1 MLQPIR
7 CQHRTTQPNKNW
19 GTTLDNKLVLATSI
33 ELLYRE
39 SSLENCSDPS
49 NDFVRKAVKEIK
61 LGDINVG
68 IITDREICMALKAS
82 VLDMCEMR
90 SQKIE
95 QQQLLNRL
103 KINCHNDVHFY
114 EAMEKA
120 IKEDLSETDNF
131 KRISGLRKAIERH
144 FQNLKA
150 VEIISK
156 ADRALKYDPD
166 SISDFSDFLQKLM
179 LDIEPFSKK
188 TDAVKAGITQS
199 VNFNNRAQVHG
210 AISEAQKLMNDEA
223 VYVTGWQDLNDAL
236 GGGLRPETVVV
247 AACQHDYKTSMNLSL
262 FAQLVTLN
270 KPKRKKPGK
279 KPLALF
285 FSAEDSLQKNF
296 LFLYSYFRYDETRE
310 LFDPKEVI
318 SDITADQMTDY
329 VMSKFAQSD
338 FEVMFEKIDPFVFNF
353 RDVADRVIELENQ
366 GYDLEICSIDY
377 LSKLQTTDC
386 RNDGPNGTNYQ
397 EQLARARSF
406 FANRHTL
413 FLTPHQISTEG
424 KALLRTTGG
433 VSHQEFVKVVA
444 ARGYTEHT
452 KGLDRIYD
460 TGIYI
465 HTFAHT
471 DGHSYLTVFR
481 EKMRFP
487 LIVEEAK
494 KYIVY
499 RMPKNLPL
507 PPDLGGKRTGL
518 RRVPVSAMVSSGDEE
533 IFAGI

>member
-1 MLQPIR
+1 M
-7 CQHRTTQPNKNW
+7 
-19 GTTLDNKLVLATSI
+19 DNKLVLATSI

-39 SSLENCSDPS
+39 SHLDICPDPS
-49 NDFVRKAVKEIK
+49 NDYVKKAVKEIK

-68 IITDREICMALKAS
+68 VVTDREICMGLKTT
-82 VLDMCEMR
+82 VLDMCDMR
-90 SQKIE
+90 GTKIE
-95 QQQLLNRL
+95 LQQLLNRI
-103 KINCHNDVHFY
+103 KINCHHDSHFY
-114 EAMEKA
+114 EAIEKQ
-120 IKEDLSETDNF
+120 ITEPLEEIDSL
-131 KRISGLRKAIERH
+131 KRISGLRRSLEKH

-150 VEIISK
+150 GEIISK
-156 ADRALKYDPD
+156 ADRTLKYDPD
-166 SISDFSDFLQKLM
+166 SVEDFNEFLQKLITE
-179 LDIEPFSKK
+179 IEPFSKK
-188 TDAVKAGITQS
+188 SSKANVGITQS
-199 VNFNNRAQVHG
+199 VNFSKRTEVYT
-210 AISEAQKLMNDEA
+210 AIAEAQKLMNDEA
-223 VYVTGWQDLNDAL
+223 VYITGWQDLNDAL

-270 KPKRKKPGK
+270 KPKKKTPGK

-318 SDITADQMTDY
+318 SEVDAEAMTDY
-329 VMSKFAQSD
+329 VMAKFAQSE

-353 RDVADRVIELENQ
+353 RDVADRVVELENQ
-366 GYDLEICSIDY
+366 GYELEICSIDY

-386 RNDGPNGTNYQ
+386 RNDGPMGANYQ

-406 FANRHTL
+406 FSNRNAL

-424 KALLRTTGG
+424 KALLRASGG

-465 HTFAHT
+465 HTFTHS
-471 DGHSYLTVFR
+471 DGNAYLTMFR

-487 LIVEEAK
+487 LVIEESK

-507 PPDLGGKRTGL
+507 PTDINGKRAGM
-518 RRVPVSAMVSSGDEE
+518 RRVPVSAIVSNGDED